1 MGLLHHRFA
10 TVSREAAEGLLEWVS
25 IESNKEYAESFT
37 SDLVKALDK
46 AFPEGRRS
54 RMQASRERMWGA
66 YHCIRTSPTFTG
78 LWREFLQRANI
89 QALPIFYQS
98 LTDSL
103 FQNRIEYHFPLSCS
117 PQQVGEAEAEGSMLT
132 FEEENAIRYAAG
144 YVLRAVRKKTSK
156 SSKQQKDQLVEAIDA
171 ILSDDDVEEDDLS
184 SKWMAVVDRGGLL
197 HISDDLYRVF
207 VAMELDIRKHL
218 RIEKASEMVSSLE
231 GKLASSLLAN
241 EDVQFYWCIVC
252 CEVPEEI
259 AREILKSIAE
269 LWTTIRGFSFAKS
282 YMEIYKQ
289 KTSKSLQRSKAL
301 RKNLFSGNMD

>member
-1 MGLLHHRFA
+1 MGSVSLHSDFSYFHRFVERVFA
-10 TVSREAAEGLLEWVS
+10 TS
-25 IESNKEYAESFT
+25 
-37 SDLVKALDK
+37 
-46 AFPEGRRS
+46 
-54 RMQASRERMWGA
+54 
-66 YHCIRTSPTFTG
+66 
-78 LWREFLQRANI
+78 

-156 SSKQQKDQLVEAIDA
+156 SSKQQKDQLVEA

-259 AREILKSIAE
+259 AREI
-269 LWTTIRGFSFAKS
+269 
-282 YMEIYKQ
+282 
-289 KTSKSLQRSKAL
+289 
-301 RKNLFSGNMD
+301 